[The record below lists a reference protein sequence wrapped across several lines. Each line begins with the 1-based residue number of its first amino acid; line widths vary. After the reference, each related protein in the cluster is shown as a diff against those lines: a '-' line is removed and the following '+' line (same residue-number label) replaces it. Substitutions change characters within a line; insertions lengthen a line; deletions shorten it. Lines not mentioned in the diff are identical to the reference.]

1 MSRII
6 LGRNI
11 KSQVLDIKMRAQKF
25 KSIFENSWVFQRDMT
40 VVTARFVDHH
50 SNKILPFYI
59 NNAVGDK
66 RGTGG
71 ADKREINCIVFH
83 LQ

>member
-1 MSRII
+1 
-6 LGRNI
+6 
-11 KSQVLDIKMRAQKF
+11 VARAQCV
-25 KSIFENSWVFQRDMT
+25 NHR
-40 VVTARFVDHH
+40 

-59 NNAVGDK
+59 NNTAGDK
-66 RGTGG
+66 RGTGR